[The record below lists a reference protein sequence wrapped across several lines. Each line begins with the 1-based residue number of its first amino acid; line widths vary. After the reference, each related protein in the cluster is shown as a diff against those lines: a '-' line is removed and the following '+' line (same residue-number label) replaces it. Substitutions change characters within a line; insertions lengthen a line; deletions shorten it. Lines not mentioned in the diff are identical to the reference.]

1 MLPNLSPASA
11 RRLGEWGFAL
21 GLGIAL
27 AVAYHNTWRS
37 PFLFDDLPSTLGN
50 ASLRSLASA
59 WHPPEDTTVSGR
71 PVLNLSL
78 ALNYAAGRYDMLGY
92 HLVNLLILWAGAL
105 FLFGAVRRVAERMS
119 GLTANSAALFAGS
132 AALLWALHPLQ
143 TESVTYVVQRAE
155 SLMGLAYLGV
165 LYCTVRAAEA
175 ERMARAGRA
184 WCLGAVLLCWLGM
197 GTKEV
202 MVSAPVIA
210 FALDRTSLA
219 GSWAGAWRQRRA
231 MYLGMFASWFL
242 LAVLVKSTH
251 GRSGT
256 VGFGVELSPWR
267 FYRTQ
272 AWGLWHY
279 LRLAVWPAGQ
289 IFDYGTYWIDS
300 PRHWLPASVAA
311 LGLAVA
317 TAAAF
322 WRRHWAGWLG
332 LWFFAVLA
340 PTSIVFGTR
349 QTLAEHRMYL
359 ALAPVLLFLLGAI
372 WRYAGRW
379 TVMGA
384 VGLAVALGVAT
395 EQRNRVYQSDLTIW
409 QDTVAKVPG
418 SAYAWNSL
426 GFAKFQRDRPAEAA
440 ADYQVAL
447 RLMPDYPDAW
457 NNLGAAQQEQN
468 QLAESRAS
476 LEKAL
481 QLLPQYPAAH
491 GNYAKL
497 LLLLG
502 QPQAA
507 YAECEES
514 LRLQPDSP
522 DVYATL
528 GNALIGL
535 GRLPEAEA
543 AFRHA
548 VALAPRYA
556 LALNGLGTTL
566 LQEGHAAEGLRELN
580 ASLDAD
586 PRSGMAQANQ
596 AQALAALG
604 RLGEA
609 DKAYQAAEALS
620 PSVAGIR
627 YNHGLILD
635 RLGNYAAAAASYA
648 EAVHLDPQLGPAY
661 CGWAGSLYREGRPET
676 AAQVL
681 EQAAEMLPNSPEVHA
696 NYGAILLRLRR
707 PREALMEFGRVQQL
721 APDTA
726 GLAEN
731 LAAARRA
738 LSP

>member
-1 MLPNLSPASA
+1 
-11 RRLGEWGFAL
+11 
-21 GLGIAL
+21 LGIAL
-27 AVAYHNTWRS
+27 GVVYHNTWRS

-50 ASLRSLASA
+50 ASLHSLASA
-59 WHPPEDTTVSGR
+59 LHPPEDTTVSGR
-71 PVLNLSL
+71 PVLNLSF
-78 ALNYAAGRYDMLGY
+78 ALNYAAGRYGLFGY
-92 HLVNLLILWAGAL
+92 HLGNLFILWAGAL

-119 GLTANSAALFAGS
+119 GFTANSAVRFAGS

-143 TESVTYVVQRAE
+143 TESVTYLVQRAE

-165 LYCTVRAAEA
+165 LYCTVRAAEPGRVVRA
-175 ERMARAGRA
+175 ARA
-184 WCLGAVLLCWLGM
+184 WSLGAVLLCWLGM

-210 FALDRTSLA
+210 FALDRTCLA
-219 GSWAGAWRQRRA
+219 GSWAEAWRQRRA

-242 LAVLVKSTH
+242 LAFLVASTH
-251 GRSGT
+251 SRSGT
-256 VGFGVELSPWR
+256 MGFGVQLSPWR

-279 LRLAVWPAGQ
+279 LRLAVWPTGQ
-289 IFDYGTYWIDS
+289 IFEYGAYWVDS
-300 PRHWLPASVAA
+300 PLHWLPALVAA

-317 TAAAF
+317 TGVAF

-340 PTSIVFGTR
+340 PTAIVFASR

-359 ALAPVLLFLLGAI
+359 ALAPVLLLLLGTI
-372 WRYAGRW
+372 WRHASRW
-379 TVMGA
+379 TVIGA
-384 VGLAVALGVAT
+384 VGLAVALGIAT
-395 EQRNRVYQSDLTIW
+395 EKRNRVYQSDLTLW
-409 QDTVAKVPG
+409 QDTVAKLPG
-418 SAYAWNSL
+418 SAYAWNNL
-426 GFAKFQRDRPAEAA
+426 GFAKFQRDRPADAA

-447 RLMPDYPDAW
+447 RLMPDYADAW

-468 QLAESRAS
+468 QLAESRVS

-481 QLLPQYPAAH
+481 RLSPQYAAAH

-507 YAECEES
+507 YAEAEKS
-514 LRLQPDSP
+514 LRLEPDAP
-522 DVYATL
+522 DVYATM

-535 GRLPEAEA
+535 RRLPEAEA

-548 VALAPRYA
+548 AVLAPRYA

-566 LQEGHAAEGLRELN
+566 LQEGHPAEALRELN

-586 PRSGMAQANQ
+586 PRSGMARANQ
-596 AQALAALG
+596 GEALAALG

-609 DKAYQAAEALS
+609 DRAFQAAEALS
-620 PSVAGIR
+620 PSLAGIR
-627 YNHGLILD
+627 YNHGQILD
-635 RLGNYAAAAASYA
+635 QLGDYAAAAAAYA
-648 EAVHLDPQLGPAY
+648 EAVRLDPHLGFAY
-661 CGWAGSLYREGRPET
+661 YNWAMSLYREGRLET

-681 EQAAEMLPNSPEVHA
+681 QPAAEMLPNSPEVHT
-696 NYGAILLRLRR
+696 NYGAILLLLRR
-707 PREALMEFGRVQQL
+707 PREALLEFERVQQL

-731 LAAARRA
+731 LAAARHA